1 MPAERIRLLLVDDE
15 PGYLDE
21 MAVGLSSYFDVDT
34 AADGRAALDLVA
46 DRHGRYDVAL
56 IDQHLGSEPDGIT
69 LLSRIRQT
77 YPDIEGI
84 VLTGYAAEDRERAVA
99 AGAFGYVSRSTV
111 EEPELFQLINLAP
124 QQARLRALSRAIFSR
139 LESEE
144 VACQGILRATAGH
157 LEATAAAL
165 TLYDAAADRWR
176 AYYLDAPPDDARA
189 PLANRR
195 LVEAISAGGPPV
207 VHLALDVAQDR
218 PLFDLGLA
226 SLAAAPVVGRA
237 GFIGALIVYS
247 REANHFSSDR
257 PTGLQTLASWAGPAL
272 DIVHDYLKI
281 KDQAGDLQTLQELA
295 REIASSLDTATVGNQ
310 TCVAAVKFFGAD
322 HSGLLRFSE
331 NDSTGQVIAE
341 WPHERGTL
349 GARVQLRDVRLE
361 QRLIRERRPL
371 PVPSVAQCDD
381 LGPVRELLL
390 SQGIRATLIVPV
402 VAAENRLL
410 GSFSID
416 FDEER
421 SFNNED
427 ETYALMFASWAAIA
441 LDHANVYREAERTTR
456 QLDSL
461 ERAARQLRE
470 TNDAETLNYQIV
482 RGAREVMGC
491 DAACLILNHRDQ
503 KSLELIAHDGLP
515 TPPTTLHWP
524 YGLSL
529 AGRAAREGRVVRCG
543 RYDDT
548 LEVDPP
554 LREYDF
560 STSVAA
566 PLLIR
571 DEVRAILL
579 LLGRQPRL
587 CDQSNEN
594 ILSRYVNQAAGQ
606 LRTSQ
611 AMSMSQRSI
620 DQLMLL
626 HRINVEIRDGA
637 ALQDTLHMVLT
648 AVTANFG
655 HQMNCAALWLLD
667 ESDPAGPALVGHTA
681 IGHFNRAEAQADYE
695 TIQRQGSAT
704 FGNYCH
710 DLKAGRFRSEHT
722 PLHRAI
728 AGRRVPLSG
737 DDWLLAQ
744 MRQAEVLELKRM
756 DEPRLPRALR
766 ETYRPDFPLLLAPL
780 IIDNRPLGLLL
791 ADNRIIRAPLSEGMR
806 EGLGSLAAAAAVAID
821 SDRSRAERERQVA
834 ELRQR
839 DEQRE
844 RVWRATTEVA
854 AKVVQEELEPAL
866 NAIASSVAA
875 AMGAEVVTVYAYDA
889 ATRRFTDKGSHIDNQ
904 RVPDSVRPP
913 DEIPLDSALYEV
925 IGLQTAPYR
934 LLNDTTRH
942 NAALMQG
949 NFVRQEGIRASVGLQ
964 LRSRGECVGVLL
976 VNYREAHHFDEN
988 ELESIQSF
996 ANQAAAA
1003 VYGQKKFR
1011 DATDGNRQLEALR
1024 RAALSIGDARELDK
1038 TLHEIACQALVVV
1051 GATDSR
1057 AACHVAL
1064 LHGKALQ
1071 FRGASSP
1078 ETLQRLRDEVGVIRL
1093 DAPRRP
1099 SIIARVALSGVS
1111 ENLPYA
1117 PDDKDYWPF
1126 EPHTQSQLAVV
1137 VSRGATVIGVIN
1149 LEHPQRAHFTDKDMA
1164 AMERLAAVAAVSI
1177 QAAEHLGQ
1185 REIVARISRQVNT
1198 CHNLDDFLQAIF
1210 GELDGIFQRH
1220 EIGIRLGLG
1229 HYEPEAARLRM
1240 RRIPQPPGEGRP
1252 YIALNEEKGIIRR
1265 VAVTRRPYY
1274 ADDVNNH
1281 NIYHLLWPDTASEMA
1296 VPVEYE
1302 GELLAVLDLQS
1313 TVPDAFTVEDQ
1324 NLVTILAEQVATTI
1338 HNLHLTEELIASK
1351 KRQANR
1357 VMLKRLGAV
1366 THSWMH
1372 HVRQKAQII
1381 IESVDVLELD
1391 LGHKDTEGTGVT
1403 TLMQQI
1409 RRQAEAIKRRPL
1421 KTSPE
1426 RVVQPLAANDLLR
1439 HTTEQLRAE
1448 WSVSETRRQIAIV
1461 EDYTAPEEDRIRV
1474 DIEEFESI
1482 VENILENAGRYL
1494 RGKPQP
1500 RIDIATRRVDNFIE
1514 MRFADNGP
1522 GIAPERR
1529 PLLYEDLV
1537 PKEAGELG
1545 DGIGLYIAKALMDEY
1560 GGRVWDEDNIPRGT
1574 IFTLAFPVIV
1584 AGLPVSSKE

>member
-15 PGYLDE
+15 PDPRFE
-21 MAVGLSSYFDVDT
+21 MALALSEQFDVDE
-34 AADGRAALDLVA
+34 ADNGRAALDLVA
-46 DRHGRYDVAL
+46 DRHGQYDVAL

-69 LLSRIRQT
+69 LLSQIRQT

-99 AGAFGYVSRSTV
+99 AGAFGYVSKGSV
-111 EEPELFQLINLAP
+111 EEAELFQLISHAP

-144 VACQGILRATAGH
+144 VACAGILRATAGH
-157 LEATAAAL
+157 LEATDAAL

-195 LVEAISAGGPPV
+195 LVEAIRAGGRSVWQPV
-207 VHLALDVAQDR
+207 LDDAQDR
-218 PLFDLGLA
+218 PLVNLGLA
-226 SLAAAPVVGRA
+226 SLAAAPVVGRT

-247 REANHFSSDR
+247 HEANHFSSDR
-257 PTGLQTLASWAGPAL
+257 PAGLQTLASWAGPAL

-295 REIASSLDTATVGNQ
+295 REIASSLDTDTVGNQ
-310 TCVAAVKFFGAD
+310 TCVAAVRFFDAD
-322 HSGLLRFSE
+322 HSGLLQFGE
-331 NDSTGQVIAE
+331 NDSFGTVIAE

-349 GARVQLRDVRLE
+349 NARIQLRDVPLE
-361 QRLIRERRPL
+361 QLLIRERRPL
-371 PVPSVAQCDD
+371 RVPSVAQCDD

-390 SQGIRATLIVPV
+390 RQGIRATLIVPV

-416 FDEER
+416 FNEER
-421 SFNNED
+421 PFSDED

-470 TNDAETLNYQIV
+470 TNDAETLNHQIV
-482 RGAREVMGC
+482 RGAIDVMGC

-503 KSLELIAHDGLP
+503 KSLELIAKDGLA

-543 RYDDT
+543 HYDNT

-554 LREYDF
+554 LRDYGF
-560 STSVAA
+560 STAVAA

-587 CDQSNEN
+587 CDHSNES
-594 ILSRYVNQAAGQ
+594 ILLRYVNQAAGT

-637 ALQDTLHMVLT
+637 ELQDTLHMVLT

-667 ESDPAGPALVGHTA
+667 DSDPAGPALVGHTA
-681 IGHFNRAEAQADYE
+681 IGHFNRTEAQTDYE
-695 TIQRQGSAT
+695 AIQREGRAT
-704 FGNYCH
+704 FGDYCQ
-710 DLKAGRFRSEHT
+710 DLKAGRFRGEHT

-728 AGRRVPLSG
+728 AGQRVPLPG
-737 DDWLLAQ
+737 DDWLLTQ
-744 MRQAEVLELKRM
+744 MRQAEVVELNRM
-756 DEPRLPRALR
+756 DEPRLPHTLR
-766 ETYRPDFPLLLAPL
+766 EAYRPFFPLLLAPL

-791 ADNRIIRAPLSEGMR
+791 ADNRIIRAPLSNGMR
-806 EGLGSLAAAAAVAID
+806 EGLGSLAAVAAVAID
-821 SDRSRAERERQVA
+821 SERQVA

-866 NAIASSVAA
+866 NAIASSMAA

-889 ATRRFTDKGSHIDNQ
+889 TTRRFTDSGSHIDNQ
-904 RVPDSVRPP
+904 RVAGSVRLPGEIALDSV
-913 DEIPLDSALYEV
+913 LYEV
-925 IGLQTAPYR
+925 IGLQAAPYR
-934 LLNDTTRH
+934 LLNDATRH
-942 NAALMQG
+942 NAALMKG
-949 NFVRQEGIRASVGLQ
+949 NFARQEGILASAGLQ
-964 LRSRGECVGVLL
+964 LRSQGECVGVLF
-976 VNYREAHHFDEN
+976 VNYRTAHHFDDN
-988 ELESIQSF
+988 ELRSIEGF

-1003 VYGQKKFR
+1003 VYGQKQYR
-1011 DATDGNRQLEALR
+1011 AATDGNRQLEALHQ
-1024 RAALSIGDARELDK
+1024 AALSIGDARNLDE
-1038 TLHEIACQALVVV
+1038 TLNEIARQALVVV

-1078 ETLQRLRDEVGVIRL
+1078 QTLQRLRDEVGVIRL

-1099 SIIARVALSGVS
+1099 SIIARVALSGIS
-1111 ENLPYA
+1111 ENLQYA
-1117 PDDKDYWPF
+1117 PDDGDYWPF
-1126 EPHTQSQLAVV
+1126 EPHTKSQLAVV
-1137 VSRGATVIGVIN
+1137 ISHGATVIGVIN
-1149 LEHPQRAHFTDKDMA
+1149 LEHPQPAHFTGKDMA
-1164 AMERLAAVAAVSI
+1164 AMERLAAIAAVSI
-1177 QAAEHLGQ
+1177 QAAEHLEQ

-1210 GELDGIFQRH
+1210 GELDGIFRRH

-1240 RRIPQPPGEGRP
+1240 RRIPQPPGDGRP
-1252 YIALNEEKGIIRR
+1252 YIALSDARGLIRR
-1265 VAVTRRPYY
+1265 VAMTRQPYY
-1274 ADDVNNH
+1274 AADARHDDF
-1281 NIYHLLWPDTASEMA
+1281 YSRLWPDTASELA

-1351 KRQANR
+1351 KRQADR
-1357 VMLKRLGAV
+1357 AMLKRLNAV
-1366 THSWMH
+1366 THSSMH

-1391 LGHKDTEGTGVT
+1391 LAHTYTEGMGVT

-1409 RRQAEAIKRRPL
+1409 RRQAEAIKRRRL
-1421 KTSPE
+1421 KISPE
-1426 RVVQPLAANDLLR
+1426 REVQPLAANGLLR
-1439 HTTEQLRAE
+1439 RTTEQFRAG
-1448 WSVSETRRQIAIV
+1448 WSASETRRQIAIV

-1482 VENILENAGRYL
+1482 VENIFENAGRYL
-1494 RGKPQP
+1494 RGKPEP
-1500 RIDIATRRVDNFIE
+1500 RIDVATRRVDNFIE
-1514 MRFADNGP
+1514 MRFADNGS

-1529 PLLYEDLV
+1529 ALLYEDIV

-1545 DGIGLYIAKALMDEY
+1545 DGIGLYITRALMDEY

-1584 AGLPVSSKE
+1584 DGLPASPKE